1 MPIKPLDTL
10 LAIKVL
16 GLVERLGA
24 NDRRVAAILIEHFN
38 RKTGQCDP
46 GIARISEL
54 LGISERTVIRANQ
67 RLEASGLFRKVRHG
81 GYGNR
86 NSYQPVWARFAEYQ
100 ASWQAKMQFKSKSRM
115 TVLSPLMR
123 HGCHVQHDNGVT
135 QTCYSNASQLTCSSG
150 LPKKRVDGSSAKRVG
165 IPNGGKGSSD
175 AARDEAERRWSRDL
189 DERFRSKPVT
199 YAEIIEAITPEIQST
214 ATDAELG
221 RHGAGIAFIIKVLK
235 LW

>member
-1 MPIKPLDTL
+1 MPINPLDTL

-16 GLVERLGA
+16 GLVEGLGA

-38 RKTGQCDP
+38 RKTGRCDP

-86 NSYQPVWARFAEYQ
+86 NSYQPVWSRFAEYQ
-100 ASWQAKMQFKSKSRM
+100 ASWQAKMQYRSKSRM
-115 TVLSPLMR
+115 TASSSAMR
-123 HGCHVQHDNGVT
+123 QGCHIQHDNAVT
-135 QTCYSNASQLTCSSG
+135 QTYSTNPSQLTCSSG
-150 LPKKRVDGSSAKRVG
+150 LPKKQVNESNARPIASLSSKGSSA
-165 IPNGGKGSSD
+165 
-175 AARDEAERRWSRDL
+175 AARDEAERRWNREL

-199 YAEIIEAITPEIQST
+199 YAEIIEAITPAIQNA
-214 ATDAELG
+214 ATDAELK
-221 RHGAGIAFIIKVLK
+221 RRGAGIACIIKELK
-235 LW
+235 LG

>member
-1 MPIKPLDTL
+1 MPVKPLDTL

-16 GLVERLGA
+16 GLVEGLGA

-46 GIARISEL
+46 GIARMSEL

-86 NSYQPVWARFAEYQ
+86 NSYQPVWTLFAEYQ

-115 TVLSPLMR
+115 TVSSPPMR
-123 HGCHVQHDNGVT
+123 HGCHVQHDNTVT
-135 QTCYSNASQLTCSSG
+135 QTCSTNPPQLTCSSG
-150 LPKKRVDGSSAKRVG
+150 LPKKRIDESSANRFVNLNGKR
-165 IPNGGKGSSD
+165 SSA

-199 YAEIIEAITPEIQST
+199 YAEIVEAITPEIQIA
-214 ATDAELG
+214 ATEAEF
-221 RHGAGIAFIIKVLK
+221 RRNGAGIACIIKELK
-235 LW
+235 LE